1 VARSPDGNG
10 GLVKALKEEGIL
22 ADMKLRKLKH
32 VFVCGVDNVLVKVA
46 DPEFLGYCIDQE
58 AECGNKV
65 VRRVDG
71 EHVGVTCLIDGKPG
85 VVEYT
90 EMCEEMRDAVNDDA
104 EPIYKAANIC
114 AHYFSLEFLTS
125 VVEKEELMPVHVVRK
140 KIPHVTEAGNFVE
153 PDLPS
158 GVKLEKFI
166 FDVFQF
172 ADPDKFVM
180 FECDRDEEFAPLKN
194 ASGPEATPESC
205 LTKICRL
212 HTKWILAAGAELVGP
227 DGDSLTKED
236 LDNND
241 EEDVFKK
248 NMIVEVSPKVS
259 YAGEDLEKIVH
270 GKMLSWPL
278 YLTENKQYF

>member
-1 VARSPDGNG
+1 
-10 GLVKALKEEGIL
+10 
-22 ADMKLRKLKH
+22 
-32 VFVCGVDNVLVKVA
+32 
-46 DPEFLGYCIDQE
+46 
-58 AECGNKV
+58 
-65 VRRVDG
+65 
-71 EHVGVTCLIDGKPG
+71 
-85 VVEYT
+85 
-90 EMCEEMRDAVNDDA
+90 MCEEMRDAVNDDA